1 MLFGDFD
8 VCKAAVNNL
17 DMPDLL
23 SMNLSTAQQNLWSV
37 LRADLQ
43 QLFAGSQDVYKTW
56 LEPISCISQQEDALV
71 LGVPSEFALIWVEEH
86 YLSLLRERLQLAVGH
101 PVGVSLQVDE
111 RREEALTCAPAPV
124 AVAAPARV
132 PMPAR
137 VEPVPAVDSAQIARE
152 LCIKPTNTFEN
163 FVVGQ
168 GNESAHAACIAVAT
182 NPGQTYNPLFLY
194 GDTGLGKTH
203 LMHAVAHCVLKNRPG
218 AHVAYVTTE
227 NFTNEYISALQTGT
241 LTQFRKRYRNV
252 DVLLIDDVQFLSGK
266 EGIQQEFFHTF
277 NQLFDAHKQIVL
289 SSDRS
294 ASEIAKLEDRLLSRF
309 QWGLNMDIQPPDRET
324 RIAILAHKAAA
335 LRLNLPREIIAFM
348 AERVSRNVR
357 RLEGALSRVA
367 LHVAITQ
374 KPITDIA
381 DVERLLHDIL
391 QEEVQTQMTVETIQ
405 QKVVTHYHLRMADM
419 VSRRRPANI
428 ALPRQIAMYL
438 SRVLTAHS
446 LQEIGEG
453 FGGRDHGT
461 VIHACKTVEN
471 LMETDESV
479 RRTVELLRNQLG
491 RAHA

>member
-1 MLFGDFD
+1 
-8 VCKAAVNNL
+8 
-17 DMPDLL
+17 
-23 SMNLSTAQQNLWSV
+23 MNASFAQQNLWSV
-37 LRADLQ
+37 LRTDLQ
-43 QLFAGSQDVYKTW
+43 QLFAASQDVYKTW
-56 LEPISCISQQEDALV
+56 FEPMTCISQEQDALV
-71 LGVPSEFALIWVEEH
+71 LGVPSEFSSIWIQEH
-86 YLSLLRERLQLAVGH
+86 YLHLIRERLQLAVGR
-101 PVGVSLQVDE
+101 PVGVTLQVE
-111 RREEALTCAPAPV
+111 EREEAVRPAP
-124 AVAAPARV
+124 VAAPARISA
-132 PMPAR
+132 PAR
-137 VEPVPAVDSAQIARE
+137 AAEAQAAEAETLAQQLR
-152 LCIKPTNTFEN
+152 IKPSNTFEN

-168 GNESAHAACIAVAT
+168 GNESAHAACMAVAA

-203 LMHAVAHCVLKNRPG
+203 LMHAVAHCVLKNRPT
-218 AHVAYVTTE
+218 ARVAYVTTE
-227 NFTNEYISALQTGT
+227 NFTNEYIGALQTGT
-241 LTQFRKRYRNV
+241 LSQFRKRYRNV

-309 QWGLNMDIQPPDRET
+309 QWGLTMDIQPPDRET
-324 RIAILAHKAAA
+324 RMAILAHKAAA
-335 LRLNLPREIIAFM
+335 LKLQLPTEIIAFM

-367 LHVAITQ
+367 LHVAVTQ
-374 KPITDIA
+374 RPVTDVA
-381 DVERLLHDIL
+381 AVERLLHDIL
-391 QEEVQTQMTVETIQ
+391 QEEVQTQMTVEVIQ
-405 QKVVTHYHLRMADM
+405 QKVVDHYHLRMADM

-446 LQEIGEG
+446 LQEIGEA

-479 RRTVELLRNQLG
+479 RRTVELLRGQLG
-491 RAHA
+491 RAHN

>member
-1 MLFGDFD
+1 MSSSL
-8 VCKAAVNNL
+8 V
-17 DMPDLL
+17 
-23 SMNLSTAQQNLWSV
+23 QQNLWSA
-37 LRADLQ
+37 LRTDLQ
-43 QLFAGSQDVYKTW
+43 GLFAASADVYKTW
-56 LEPISCISQQEDALV
+56 FEPMTCISQEDDALI
-71 LGVPSEFALIWVEEH
+71 LGVPSEFSAIWVQEH
-86 YLSLLRERLQLAVGH
+86 YLALIKERLQLAVGR
-101 PVGVSLQVDE
+101 PIAVSLQVE
-111 RREEALTCAPAPV
+111 HIAGTSAPIARTAPQPRV
-124 AVAAPARV
+124 AVPEPDPAAAAEQLRINP
-132 PMPAR
+132 
-137 VEPVPAVDSAQIARE
+137 S
-152 LCIKPTNTFEN
+152 NTFEN

-168 GNESAHAACIAVAT
+168 GNETAHAACMAVAA

-203 LMHAVAHCVLKNRPG
+203 LMHAVAHCVLKNRPT
-218 AHVAYVTTE
+218 ARVAYVTTE

-241 LTQFRKRYRNV
+241 LAQFRKRYRNV

-277 NQLFDAHKQIVL
+277 NQLFDSHKQIVL

-309 QWGLNMDIQPPDRET
+309 QWGLTMDIQPPDCET
-324 RIAILAHKAAA
+324 RMAILARKAAA
-335 LRLNLPREIIAFM
+335 LKLELPNEIIAFM

-367 LHVAITQ
+367 LYVSLNKKPVTDVAT
-374 KPITDIA
+374 
-381 DVERLLHDIL
+381 VERLLHDIL
-391 QEEVQTQMTVETIQ
+391 QEEVHSQMTVEIIQ
-405 QKVVTHYHLRMADM
+405 QKVVEHYHLRMADM

-438 SRVLTAHS
+438 SRVLTAQS
-446 LQEIGEG
+446 LQEIGEA

-479 RRTVELLRNQLG
+479 RRTVDLLKSQLG
-491 RAHA
+491 RSRA